1 MLVLLKHNGLKM
13 YFFSWSPTVYLHVGQ
28 KLWLAT
34 QKFVQSNGH
43 LGWILSVDWAL
54 IWALVTIYNF
64 STHNNPWDGK
74 HSGKFRWWYF
84 LGTCRYVKMK
94 RSACHKQGTKK
105 NSGSLTVGGGGAL
118 GPLSYKEFG
127 KVKYCVVFSCA
138 VPLLYHWIPVFR
150 D

>member
-1 MLVLLKHNGLKM
+1 M
-13 YFFSWSPTVYLHVGQ
+13 YLHVSQ

-43 LGWILSVDWAL
+43 LGWILSVDWPL
-54 IWALVTIYNF
+54 FWALVTIYNF

-94 RSACHKQGTKK
+94 WSACHKQGTKK
-105 NSGSLTVGGGGAL
+105 KSGSLTGFEPMTSQTRLEVVDSPQLWNKATECL
-118 GPLSYKEFG
+118 AAVLSNTKITLSNKINVDWQNSNSF
-127 KVKYCVVFSCA
+127 KQCS
-138 VPLLYHWIPVFR
+138 PILN
-150 D
+150 